1 MSGRHGSFRARDC
14 RVRKSFSLFA
24 ADSVR
29 VAIMFL
35 RALCFFAPVL
45 VEAAIA
51 ADTSK
56 QEALTMAGVLARS
69 KPADWRA
76 LDPEQTLYV
85 ELASGRVVIEL
96 SPSFAPH
103 HVANVK
109 ALVREHYYD
118 GLAIVRAQDNYVV
131 QLADPEAEK
140 PELARKIQHSKRTLP
155 PEFEHAPD
163 P

>member
-1 MSGRHGSFRARDC
+1 MSGLHGSFRARDC

-29 VAIMFL
+29 GAIMFL
-35 RALCFFAPVL
+35 RPLCFFALVL

-51 ADTSK
+51 ADTPK
-56 QEALTMAGVLARS
+56 LEPLTMAGVLARS

-76 LDPEQTLYV
+76 LEPENVLYA

-96 SPSFAPH
+96 APSFAPEH
-103 HVANVK
+103 AANVK
-109 ALVREHYYD
+109 ALAREHYYD

-131 QLADPEAEK
+131 QLADPQAEK
-140 PELARKIQHSKRTLP
+140 PELARKVQRAKANLP
-155 PEFEHAPD
+155 PEFD
-163 P
+163 R

>member
-1 MSGRHGSFRARDC
+1 MIALHGSFRARDC

-35 RALCFFAPVL
+35 RPLCFFALVL

-51 ADTSK
+51 ADTPKLEPVTVAS
-56 QEALTMAGVLARS
+56 VLAKS

-96 SPSFAPH
+96 APSFAPQ

-109 ALVREHYYD
+109 VRVREHYYD
-118 GLAIVRAQDNYVV
+118 GL
-131 QLADPEAEK
+131 
-140 PELARKIQHSKRTLP
+140 
-155 PEFEHAPD
+155 
-163 P
+163 